1 MVSARRR
8 GRGVEIA
15 GFGRIATPEGC
26 VKNGIVVN
34 SSQLGEA
41 LARVARE
48 NGLRGKRMCLAVT
61 SPAIS
66 FRELEVPAAKPRDL
80 DRILAEEAAHL
91 SVSKQE
97 SLMDYVLLGETEREG
112 KRFFRAWCAVT
123 PRSLVDGYRD
133 AVRKAGFS
141 PEAFDVASN
150 AAFKAFQLDRDL
162 SREETVICAGVREDE
177 LCLSLFGGEDGTRL
191 YREAQVA
198 APKSPVENEYILSSL
213 VPEAP
218 DAESRQERLARAAT
232 AQLSRLVQFQMM
244 HDKRRPV
251 RRIFLCSDL
260 SDDPRL
266 AGELRETLRVDTA
279 PAAAPGGLRCPGD
292 FPYSEYLYAV
302 GAAIRL

>member
-15 GFGRIATPEGC
+15 GFGRMPTPEGC

-80 DRILAEEAAHL
+80 DRILAGEAAHL
-91 SVSKQE
+91 SASKQE
-97 SLMDYVLLGETEREG
+97 SLMDYVLLGSTEREG
-112 KRFFRAWCAVT
+112 KQFFRAWCAVV

-133 AVRKAGFS
+133 AVRKAGFR
-141 PEAFDVASN
+141 PEAFDVACN
-150 AAFKAFQLDRDL
+150 AAFKACRLDRDL
-162 SREETVICAGVREDE
+162 PKEETVIYAGVREDE
-177 LCLSLFGGEDGTRL
+177 LCLSLFGGGGTRL

-213 VPEAP
+213 VPETA

-232 AQLSRLVQFQMM
+232 AQLSRLVQFQLM
-244 HDKRRPV
+244 HDKQRPV

-260 SDDPRL
+260 SADSRL
-266 AGELRETLRVDTA
+266 AGELREALRVDA
-279 PAAAPGGLRCPGD
+279 ASAAAPEGFKCPGD

-302 GAAIRL
+302 GAASRL

>member
-1 MVSARRR
+1 MVLARRKR
-8 GRGVEIA
+8 RGVEIA
-15 GFGRIATPEGC
+15 GFGRMATPEGC

-66 FRELEVPAAKPRDL
+66 FRELEAPAAKPRDL
-80 DRILAEEAAHL
+80 DRILAGEAAHL

-97 SLMDYVLLGETEREG
+97 SLMDYVLLGSTEREG
-112 KRFFRAWCAVT
+112 KRFFRAWCAVA
-123 PRSLVDGYRD
+123 PRSLVEGYRD
-133 AVRKAGFS
+133 AVRKAGFQ

-150 AAFKAFQLDRDL
+150 AAYKAYRLDRDL
-162 SREETVICAGVREDE
+162 PQEETVIFAGMREDE
-177 LCLSLFGGEDGTRL
+177 LCLSLFGGGGTRL

-232 AQLSRLVQFQMM
+232 AQLSRLVQFQLM
-244 HDKRRPV
+244 HNKQRPV

-260 SDDPRL
+260 SAEPRL
-266 AGELRETLRVDTA
+266 AGELREALRVDTA
-279 PAAAPGGLRCPGD
+279 PAAAPAGFGCPGG

>member
-15 GFGRIATPEGC
+15 GFGRMPTPEGC

-80 DRILAEEAAHL
+80 DRILAGEAAHL
-91 SVSKQE
+91 SASKQE
-97 SLMDYVLLGETEREG
+97 SLMDYVLLGSTEREG
-112 KRFFRAWCAVT
+112 KQFFRAWCAVV
-123 PRSLVDGYRD
+123 PRSLVAACKAYR
-133 AVRKAGFS
+133 
-141 PEAFDVASN
+141 
-150 AAFKAFQLDRDL
+150 LDRNL
-162 SREETVICAGVREDE
+162 PKEETVIYAGVREDE
-177 LCLSLFGGEDGTRL
+177 LCLSLFGGGGTRL

-213 VPEAP
+213 VPETA

-232 AQLSRLVQFQMM
+232 AQLSRLVQLQLR
-244 HDKRRPV
+244 HDKQRPV

-260 SDDPRL
+260 SADSRL
-266 AGELRETLRVDTA
+266 AGELREALRVDA
-279 PAAAPGGLRCPGD
+279 ASAAAPEGFKCPGD